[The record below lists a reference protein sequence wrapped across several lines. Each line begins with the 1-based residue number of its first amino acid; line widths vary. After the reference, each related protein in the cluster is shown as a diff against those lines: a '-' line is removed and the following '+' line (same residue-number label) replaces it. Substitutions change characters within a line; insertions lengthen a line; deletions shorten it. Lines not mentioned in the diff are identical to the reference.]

1 MAKMYYNEQEAAE
14 QLGVDV
20 DGLNELVSNGTLR
33 AYQDGQKR
41 MFKASDVDEI
51 AGDSGAG
58 GGEEIELTPV
68 SSGDTGDAIA
78 LSAADSVAEG
88 DSKEDT
94 VITAEGI
101 SIFDDEDLEIE
112 DADPMAKTQI
122 APSLEDQIALDG
134 VGSGSGLLDLTR
146 ESDNTSLGEVLDNID
161 VDSVV
166 GEEPEESQA
175 YVPPA
180 QGQPEAPRTVEAPDP
195 SAGLFGGL
203 ALAAAL
209 AMLLTGVV
217 GVMVIGNVVPGLLV
231 SIRENVTIVV
241 AALAGIALIAAIAG
255 FFIGKSAADKQAAMG
270 RMRG

>member
-1 MAKMYYNEQEAAE
+1 
-14 QLGVDV
+14 
-20 DGLNELVSNGTLR
+20 
-33 AYQDGQKR
+33 
-41 MFKASDVDEI
+41 
-51 AGDSGAG
+51 
-58 GGEEIELTPV
+58 
-68 SSGDTGDAIA
+68 
-78 LSAADSVAEG
+78 
-88 DSKEDT
+88 
-94 VITAEGI
+94 
-101 SIFDDEDLEIE
+101 
-112 DADPMAKTQI
+112 MAKTQI